1 MNKNGFKLA
10 VIMAYALGFPAE
22 VTNLIY
28 SMRDWKLEEVRRK
41 EGTPSCLAIKPF
53 KLCMHEIRYLIA
65 SKQAMKMPMLGK
77 TNQSSKASNFVEF
90 EKFLKV
96 RKLELEAMEQRS
108 V

>member
-1 MNKNGFKLA
+1 
-10 VIMAYALGFPAE
+10 MAYALGFPAE

-41 EGTPSCLAIKPF
+41 GGTPSCLAIKPF

-96 RKLELEAMEQRS
+96 RKLQLKAMEQRS
-108 V
+108 GLSRSQEI